1 MKPNTNILWLDCVG
15 GLVVGII
22 VLVFCKVLSNWEG
35 LPLSVVAFMAI
46 MNLVYGAF
54 SLFITLR
61 KHRPIILVRI
71 LAIANM
77 AWLLVCIAIVAT
89 WFNQLTLLGWIHVL
103 GEGLYVATLGWV
115 EWKWRD
121 RIGTTRE

>member
-61 KHRPIILVRI
+61 KPRPIILVRI